1 MNTDELIAIVG
12 GSLAGLV
19 VILIVLAVLIYCVCG
34 KRKKHE
40 EKHRR
45 LPQSGSHDT
54 SLGKNSKYGNGMDPR
69 MEHSDPRLP
78 KVGTNG
84 LWMGAPSIYTPGKS
98 QMYYNDNQRKQQP
111 AMQRAISDDRLSPPY
126 LVYQGNSQIYHSQ
139 QAPSSYEQ
147 YGRLPNSNNY
157 LELYPP
163 SPYAGYPSGGYGGV
177 RDFLPLRTFYSRT
190 LLVEYPDDQGAIY
203 DPYRD
208 VFEDRKRG
216 KKVQRTHSDLTGT
229 KRRKRERKYDS
240 PYDLENRS
248 SNRGKKETSDRHQK
262 GSLEGRVPRT
272 ASVEIHERQSRD
284 HKQREMRQNMNGVR
298 DDKETKP
305 EVNEQELSQTDSA
318 KLRAMQEKSKD
329 FVDSKPVSTQWNNKE
344 ELRLNLP
351 KDSDDEEVEV
361 KRYEYSG
368 HIKRE
373 RAHSSEKQEN
383 IRNNL
388 KESTFVSVTVRPDV
402 YEKNGHDNPVFS
414 GEDPVSSRAST
425 RGRAD
430 SNTDGKQVSA
440 AFDFLNNYLSDDEG
454 TDYLGSRP
462 HSPVPL

>member
-177 RDFLPLRTFYSRT
+177 RDSRT